1 MRLTGRVHDQ
11 RSAPRRGR
19 RVGARLDPVGPVT
32 ALVAACVY
40 LLNGFDGYLSRDLAL
55 YAYAGQQLADGQ
67 APYVGV
73 VNRSGPLSHAV
84 PGLGV
89 LLGRALGIDEL
100 LAMRLF
106 FMVLAAVCVWLAYVL
121 GRDLLG
127 NRWAGLATATALL
140 AVHGF
145 AEYATNGP
153 REKTTLVLFLL
164 AAFVAAVRLRPGWAG
179 AFVSLATLTWQ
190 PSLFVG
196 GVTVVVAVLALA
208 PGGRARGLLSFAF
221 GGLVPLGLCV
231 AFYAAIGEWRTF
243 WDCFL
248 LIHVSYTE
256 QPGLGTDFAG
266 VREMLFD
273 AYGVFFWSM
282 LVGAGT
288 TVLVA
293 LLGLLVPARRRD
305 PGHWLVLALALGL
318 GAGLLWCLKAF
329 NGFPDIFF
337 MLPATVVGVG
347 LLVREVARW
356 SEGAAVALAVTW
368 SLVAVAGAVQYSVTT
383 RDDTLDTQRSETEAA
398 FAALPADASVVSIE
412 GPHPLVLTSRTNPYP
427 HQMFS
432 LGLED
437 YVDDTWPGGL
447 AGLAADIG
455 ARRPTVIAVG
465 TLDPVWLRPVL
476 DDGYV
481 EVGTTTGWH
490 WYVDESVGP
499 DVLAAVGRAT
509 AGGEMDAE

>member
-11 RSAPRRGR
+11 RSAPRRR
-19 RVGARLDPVGPVT
+19 RVRQRLDPVGPVA
-32 ALVAACVY
+32 ALVAAGVY

-55 YAYAGQQLADGQ
+55 YAYAGQQMADGE

-84 PGLGV
+84 PGLGA
-89 LLGRALGIDEL
+89 LLGRALGVDEL
-100 LAMRLF
+100 LAMRVT
-106 FMVLAAVCVWLAYVL
+106 FMALAAVCVWLAYVL

-127 NRWAGLATATALL
+127 SRWAGLATAAALL

-145 AEYATNGP
+145 SEYATNGP

-164 AAFVAAVRLRPGWAG
+164 AAFIAAVRRRPGWAG

-196 GVTVVVAVLALA
+196 AATVVVAVLALA
-208 PGGRARGLLSFAF
+208 SGRRVRGLLHFAV
-221 GGLVPLGLCV
+221 GGLVPLGVCL

-248 LIHVSYTE
+248 LIHVSYTD

-273 AYGVFFWSM
+273 AYGLFFWSM
-282 LVGAGT
+282 IVGAVT
-288 TVLVA
+288 TVVVA
-293 LLGLLVPARRRD
+293 LLGLLVPSRRRD
-305 PGHWLVLALALGL
+305 PAHWLVLALAVGL
-318 GAGLLWCLKAF
+318 AAGVLWCLKAF

-337 MLPATVVGVG
+337 LLPATVVGVG

-356 SEGAAVALAVTW
+356 SDRGAAALAVTW
-368 SLVAVAGAVQYSVTT
+368 SLVAVAGATQYSVTT
-383 RDDTLDTQRSETEAA
+383 RDDTLETQRAETEAA
-398 FAALPADASVVSIE
+398 FAALPEDATVVSVE
-412 GPHPLVLTSRTNPYP
+412 GPHPLVLSGRTNPYP

-447 AGLAADIG
+447 DGLAADI
-455 ARRPTVIAVG
+455 AERRPTVIAVG
-465 TLDPVWLRPVL
+465 TIDPSWLQPVL

-481 EVGTTTGWH
+481 EVGTTTGWY
-490 WYVDESVGP
+490 WYVDESVGQ
-499 DVLAAVGRAT
+499 DVLADLKQAT
-509 AGGEMDAE
+509 AGGEMAAE